1 MEYVE
6 RTSSDR
12 FDLWSK
18 RPLLLGQLDI
28 ELTERCNNK
37 CIHCCI
43 NLPAGDSSARDKEL
57 STSELQR
64 ILTEAAALGT
74 LEVRFTGGE
83 PLLRPDFEELYLFA
97 RRLGLKVLLFT
108 NGRLITPQLAD
119 LFAKIPPLV
128 PIEITVY
135 GMRPKSYEGVS
146 SVRGS
151 FAQFERG
158 MKLLRERNVPFIVKG
173 ALLPPNRHEI
183 AELETFALQLPWMD
197 LPPEYAVFLEKRS
210 RHDDSEKDR
219 AIEAMRPSVEDCVA
233 VLTRH
238 PELSRKELTKFC
250 RTFLGPPGGLL
261 FPCGAG
267 HAACVDAYGR
277 LQPCLALRAPE
288 LTYDLLRGSLEHA
301 LKHFFPRVRE
311 LAATNP
317 EYLKRCARCFLKSM
331 CEQCPAR
338 SWNENS
344 TLDTP
349 VRYLC
354 SLAHAQAR
362 WVGLLGSQEY
372 GWEVQDWQSRIGIA
386 GRSG

>member
-18 RPLLLGQLDI
+18 RPLLLAQLDI
-28 ELTERCNNK
+28 ELTERCNNN

-43 NLPAGDSSARDKEL
+43 NLPAGDDFAREKEL
-57 STSELQR
+57 TTDELKR
-64 ILTEAAALGT
+64 VLAEAAALGT

-135 GMRPKSYEGVS
+135 GMRAHSYEAVS
-146 SVRGS
+146 SIKGS
-151 FAQFERG
+151 YAQFRQG
-158 MKLLRERNVPFIVKG
+158 MQLLRDRNVPFIVKG
-173 ALLPPNRHEI
+173 ALLPPNRNEI
-183 AELETFALQLPWMD
+183 DELEALAAELSWMEF
-197 LPPEYAVFLEKRS
+197 PPEYAVFLEKRC
-210 RHDDSEKDR
+210 RHDDPDKDR
-219 AIEAMRPSVEDCVA
+219 AIEALRLSVEECVS

-250 RTFLGPPGGLL
+250 RTFLGPPGELL

-267 HAACVDAYGR
+267 HAACVDAYGC
-277 LQPCLALRAPE
+277 LQPCLALRAPQ
-288 LTYDLLRGSLEHA
+288 LSYDLLQGSLEDA
-301 LKHFFPRVRE
+301 LRNFFPRVRE
-311 LAATNP
+311 LRATNP
-317 EYLKRCARCFLKSM
+317 EYLMRCARCFLKSM

-338 SWNENS
+338 SWTENS

-349 VRYLC
+349 VEYLC

-362 WVGLLGSQEY
+362 WVGILGPQEY
-372 GWEVQDWQSRIGIA
+372 GWEVQDWQSRIGKA
-386 GRSG
+386 SEG